1 MIISSVVV
9 YKPQI
14 DTGNR
19 TLNNIMSSMKIAIA
33 CDHAGLE
40 LKENIK
46 TLLQR
51 FGIDT
56 RDYGTG
62 DNCSVD
68 YPDYGERVSDAV
80 ASGEIERGILICGT
94 GLGMSIVANKFPGVR
109 ATLCHN
115 PLTARMGRLHNDSN
129 ILVLG
134 AKIIDDEI
142 AAEIVKIWLETPF
155 EGQRHSRRLEKISII
170 ETKLN
175 EGNKE

>member
-1 MIISSVVV
+1 
-9 YKPQI
+9 
-14 DTGNR
+14 
-19 TLNNIMSSMKIAIA
+19 MKIAIG

-46 TLLQR
+46 TLLLE
-51 FGIDT
+51 FGIET
-56 RDYGTG
+56 LDYGTA
-62 DNCSVD
+62 DNSSVD
-68 YPDYGERVSDAV
+68 YPDYGERVSGAV
-80 ASGEIERGILICGT
+80 SSGEIERGILICGT

-134 AKIIDDEI
+134 AKIIDMDV
-142 AAEIVKIWLETPF
+142 AAEIIRIWLKTPF

-175 EGNKE
+175 DGSKE